1 MSGSTH
7 EKTGGSFAAKAIIA
21 GILVV
26 LAVIFAILNSGSTTL
41 NLFGLQLTLPGWIW
55 LIALL
60 LIGFIVGSLFPWF
73 SGRKKS

>member
-26 LAVIFAILNSGSTTL
+26 LAVVFAVLNSGTTTL
-41 NLFGLQLTLPGWIW
+41 NLFGLQLALPGWIW

-60 LIGFIVGSLFPWF
+60 AIGFIAGSLFPWF
-73 SGRKKS
+73 RGKRRQ